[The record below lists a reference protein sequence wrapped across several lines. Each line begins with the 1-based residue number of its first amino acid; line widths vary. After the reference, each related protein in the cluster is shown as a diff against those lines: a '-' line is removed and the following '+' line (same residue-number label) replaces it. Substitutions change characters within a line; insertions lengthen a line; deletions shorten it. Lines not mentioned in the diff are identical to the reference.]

1 MSGRTV
7 VVWVMALLVIL
18 PVSVRGRVVA
28 EIKDLGVN
36 EIRVAAFTL
45 DREGDIAIEAVAF
58 GPRGSLERLGLDNV
72 WILAADTRDVVWSL
86 ENGESEKR
94 SKHLREYTDGI
105 RLPKGRYEV
114 YYSTQWYS
122 GAWGKGVGIEDAGDA
137 ISAVLREVFGKAFDY
152 KEYRKAVRDFRVVVE
167 GDGQS
172 LTEKEVLDYHRR
184 LKESAVVSL
193 TGIGDDRCETLGLTL
208 ERPMVLQV
216 YAVGEV
222 TKQGSY
228 DNSWIVDTATHQKV
242 WKLDYANSVD
252 AGGAEKNRAFK
263 DAVSLCARSYA
274 LFCVTDDS
282 HSYRNWNVAHPY
294 DGERWGMTILVAR
307 GPRENVTPYDEGKDA
322 TVLARIAMVGDDE
335 HRSGRFELTKDS
347 AIRVYAIG
355 EGERE

>member
-1 MSGRTV
+1 MSGRTI
-7 VVWVMALLVIL
+7 VVWGMALLVIL

-36 EIRVAAFTL
+36 EIRVAGFTL
-45 DREGDIAIEAVAF
+45 DGEGDIAIEAVAF

-86 ENGESEKR
+86 ENGKSEKR

-114 YYSTQWYS
+114 YYSTHWYS
-122 GAWGKGVGIEDAGDA
+122 GAWGKGAGIEDAGDA

-167 GDGQS
+167 GDGQP

-193 TGIGDDRCETLGLTL
+193 TGIGDDRYETLGLTL

-228 DNSWIVDTATHQKV
+228 DYSWIVDATTRKTV
-242 WKLDYANSVD
+242 WEMTLDRTEH
-252 AGGAEKNRAFK
+252 AGGA
-263 DAVSLCARSYA
+263 
-274 LFCVTDDS
+274 
-282 HSYRNWNVAHPY
+282 
-294 DGERWGMTILVAR
+294 
-307 GPRENVTPYDEGKDA
+307 RENVTPYDEGKDA
-322 TVLARIAMVGDDE
+322 SVLASIDMVGDDE
-335 HRSGRFELTKDS
+335 HKSEHFELAKDS

-355 EGERE
+355 EGEREGMHDYAWIEAAPTGRVVWEMTYRVTEHAGGAKKNRVFNDTLHLEAGE